1 MHRVHLGLVC
11 LQRSVVALVMYELT
25 LHTRDQV
32 GLNGTFYG
40 ELEVYA
46 NQHD

>member
-1 MHRVHLGLVC
+1 MHRVHLGLVF
-11 LQRSVVALVMYELT
+11 LQHSVVPLVMYELT

-32 GLNGTFYG
+32 GLNVTFYG
-40 ELEVYA
+40 EFEVYA